1 MKSTM
6 INCFCDM
13 VDQWKAF
20 SLISIQDHCE
30 RSFPSRISNTPQ
42 AGFEPAQDLSSD
54 LSEWGFALVITMAQ
68 LCIWNVE
75 TPLQWKPFK
84 HYFETPLQW
93 KPFKHYFV
101 LFEHKFSLFIQRYAQ
116 FWFFRKRFFSNIYLK
131 QEKYFSC

>member
-1 MKSTM
+1 MKKDIVSFHLTSMKSMM

-42 AGFEPAQDLSSD
+42 AGFEPVQNLSSD
-54 LSEWGFALVITMAQ
+54 LGEWGCALVITMAQ
-68 LCIWNVE
+68 LYIWNV
-75 TPLQWKPFK
+75 K
-84 HYFETPLQW
+84 TPLQW

-131 QEKYFSC
+131 QERYFSC